1 MVSFHRHDFCFI
13 EALTGRSRVMYELT
27 DKKSFFIFD
36 KSSMNSDILYVEDVD
51 EVYWLYRL
59 LYMKQ
64 YDKYDLITALKY
76 NLQFLNQ
83 IEL

>member
-1 MVSFHRHDFCFI
+1 
-13 EALTGRSRVMYELT
+13 MYELT

-36 KSSMNSDILYVEDVD
+36 KSYVD